1 MIFEVGG
8 NMKNNEYLNPDLMI
22 ELIEKKLGVIDIKCF
37 MKEELP
43 NLKIN
48 VDKNQITQ
56 FLEQQLQEKDR
67 ELYQKI
73 NSCSYN
79 PDDMELIVDNLKLE
93 KYTFEPYSLEY
104 FKRYIEKKV

>member
-1 MIFEVGG
+1 
-8 NMKNNEYLNPDLMI
+8 MKNNEYLNPDLMI

-56 FLEQQLQEKDR
+56 F
-67 ELYQKI
+67 
-73 NSCSYN
+73 
-79 PDDMELIVDNLKLE
+79 
-93 KYTFEPYSLEY
+93 
-104 FKRYIEKKV
+104 